1 MENVMLFLR
10 ELAKNN
16 NREWF
21 QTNKKWY
28 DESKGKILFLTDVLI
43 NEIRKFDNTIPAL
56 NPSDCLFR
64 IFRDVRFSH
73 DKSPYKTNFG
83 SYIAKGG
90 KKAVYAG
97 YYIHIEPE
105 SSFAGGGIYMPDNDT
120 LKNLRN
126 YIAEN
131 GDEFFSIINDPDFK
145 TVYPEMFD
153 DKLKT
158 APKGFASDHEFIEML
173 KYKSFAFTHKLSD
186 DEVLSEN
193 FIENIVQSYRQLHK
207 VNVFLNTA
215 IQK

>member
-1 MENVMLFLR
+1 MENVLLFLK
-10 ELAKNN
+10 ELARNN

-28 DESKGKILFLTDVLI
+28 DESREKILFLTDVLI

-64 IFRDVRFSH
+64 IFRDVRFST

-90 KKAVYAG
+90 KKAVSAG

-105 SSFAGGGIYMPDNDT
+105 SSFAGGGIYMPDNNT
-120 LKNLRN
+120 LKSIRK

-131 GDEFFSIINDPDFK
+131 GDEFFSMISSPDFNAIF
-145 TVYPEMFD
+145 PEMFD

-158 APKGFASDHEFIEML
+158 APKGFPHDHEYIELL
-173 KYKSFAFTHKLSD
+173 KYKSFAFTHRLD
-186 DEVLSEN
+186 DSEVLGNN
-193 FIENIVQSYRQLHK
+193 FIEGILQYYRQLHQ
-207 VNVFLNTA
+207 VNVFLNKA
-215 IQK
+215 VQK